1 MHPTLH
7 PVDRPVVTGSEHY
20 RMPHTNPSIVRRT
33 CLVLLTG
40 VLGCGSDLVLPDT
53 PPSQE
58 NVALTKLNGDAQI
71 GAVGETLAS
80 PLKIKVVTESQQ
92 PAPGLEV
99 SFELSDPAAGTVSPT
114 TATTNTDGEAVTYW
128 KLGTLPG
135 SYTAIARLV
144 GAEGADKITE
154 FSATATPAAP
164 DTLSAQT
171 PLSQPGRRSQPIA
184 TPPQVRVVDRFGNP
198 VPDVPVSW
206 QVTAGQGS
214 VSSPISTTDALG
226 VASTGWTLGNL
237 RGVQKLT
244 AAIESAHG
252 SPLTFTATV
261 LF

>member
-1 MHPTLH
+1 
-7 PVDRPVVTGSEHY
+7 
-20 RMPHTNPSIVRRT
+20 MPHTNASIVRLT

-40 VLGCGSDLVLPDT
+40 ALGCGSDLVLPDL

-71 GAVGETLAS
+71 GPVGETLAS

-92 PAPGLEV
+92 PAAGLEV
-99 SFELSDPAAGTVSPT
+99 AFELADPAAGTVSPA
-114 TATTNTDGEAVTYW
+114 TATTNTEGEAVTYW
-128 KLGTLPG
+128 TLGTLPG
-135 SYTAIARLV
+135 SYTATARLV
-144 GAEGADKITE
+144 GTEGAETVTE
-154 FSATATPAAP
+154 FSATARAGAP
-164 DTLSAQT
+164 DTLSAET
-171 PLSQPGRRSQPIA
+171 PLSQPGRRGQPVA

-198 VPDVPVSW
+198 VPEVPVSW
-206 QVTAGQGS
+206 QVTAGQGI
-214 VSSPISTTDALG
+214 VSSPVSTTDALG
-226 VASTGWTLGNL
+226 VASTEWTLGNL

>member
-1 MHPTLH
+1 
-7 PVDRPVVTGSEHY
+7 
-20 RMPHTNPSIVRRT
+20 MPHTNSSIVRRT

-71 GAVGETLAS
+71 GSVGETLAN
-80 PLKIKVVTESQQ
+80 PLMIKVVTESQQ
-92 PAPGLEV
+92 PAAGLEV
-99 SFELSDPAAGTVSPT
+99 SFELADPAAGIVSPP
-114 TATTNTDGEAVTYW
+114 TATTNTEGEAVTYW

-135 SYTAIARLV
+135 SYTATARLV
-144 GAEGADKITE
+144 GAEGDDKITE
-154 FSATATPAAP
+154 FSATAKPGAP

-171 PLSQPGRRSQPIA
+171 PLGQPGRRSQPVA

-198 VPDVPVSW
+198 VPDVSVAW
-206 QVTAGQGS
+206 QVTAGQGT
-214 VSSPISTTDALG
+214 VSSPMTTTDALG
-226 VASTGWTLGNL
+226 VASTEWTMGNL

-252 SPLTFTATV
+252 SPITFTATV

>member
-1 MHPTLH
+1 
-7 PVDRPVVTGSEHY
+7 
-20 RMPHTNPSIVRRT
+20 MPHTTTSLVRRT

-53 PPSQE
+53 PPSEQ

-71 GAVGETLAS
+71 GAVGEMLAS
-80 PLKIKVVTESQQ
+80 PLKIKVVTETQQ

-99 SFELSDPAAGTVSPT
+99 SFELADPAAGAVSPG
-114 TATTNTDGEAVTYW
+114 TATTNTEGEAVTYW
-128 KLGTLPG
+128 TLGTLPG
-135 SYTAIARLV
+135 SYTATARLV
-144 GAEGADKITE
+144 GAEGEDKITE
-154 FSATATPAAP
+154 FSATAKPAAP

-171 PLSQPGRRSQPIA
+171 PLSQPGRRSQPVA
-184 TPPQVRVVDRFGNP
+184 TQPQVRVADRFGNP

-206 QVTAGQGS
+206 QVTAGQGT

-226 VASTGWTLGNL
+226 LASTEWTLGNL

-244 AAIESAHG
+244 AAIESVHG